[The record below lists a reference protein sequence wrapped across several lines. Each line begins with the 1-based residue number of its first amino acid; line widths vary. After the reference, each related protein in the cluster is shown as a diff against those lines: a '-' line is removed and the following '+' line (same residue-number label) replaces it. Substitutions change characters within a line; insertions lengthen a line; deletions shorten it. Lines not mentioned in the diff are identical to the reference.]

1 MRSDSQAAPTQRPR
15 ARTRCPPRR
24 TSNTLATLTRILLQ
38 EVRDGAARVGCS
50 PMRQVHCGDDPGTLH
65 SLSRPLDHTEP
76 PPYRSARWADGS
88 GLLTLR
94 RHIPDAV
101 THFSDVTAPL
111 PSSSSAIIYCSARVV
126 AAVRGAGY
134 RQCWIK
140 SCCYSPSMSPSTK
153 KRPKNRLASKVQDEK
168 LQDDKINQPVSKLI
182 ERNRLKTV
190 LKNLSLLKL
199 LRSSN
204 NRIQEL
210 HSLAKRCW
218 KSMLRVPKM
227 LQISSGD
234 NNVCNKVKQ
243 NNGEFQEIRALE
255 KKPESKK
262 AESIGKSKTKTSNGW
277 KSTEGSKGS
286 PAAVPWRKEKA
297 KSKVPKTRASLGL
310 HTRGQKRKPQVKK
323 PQAVFL
329 KTYHHRTPMRDTKP
343 LDVTDQFVWFE
354 GLPTRIRPPGRRIM
368 CRASTFRCTKRPCTR
383 FCSVSL

>member
-1 MRSDSQAAPTQRPR
+1 MRNERRPAELKWSQS
-15 ARTRCPPRR
+15 RTGQ
-24 TSNTLATLTRILLQ
+24 TTLSQWERHSTGLQ
-38 EVRDGAARVGCS
+38 GASFYAS
-50 PMRQVHCGDDPGTLH
+50 
-65 SLSRPLDHTEP
+65 
-76 PPYRSARWADGS
+76 
-88 GLLTLR
+88 
-94 RHIPDAV
+94 
-101 THFSDVTAPL
+101 
-111 PSSSSAIIYCSARVV
+111 
-126 AAVRGAGY
+126 
-134 RQCWIK
+134 
-140 SCCYSPSMSPSTK
+140 SPSLLIPQ
-153 KRPKNRLASKVQDEK
+153 VQDEK

-383 FCSVSL
+383 FCSVSLELPMYHPHEVGITRPLLGQGKMQPLSQAHT

>member
-1 MRSDSQAAPTQRPR
+1 MGQ
-15 ARTRCPPRR
+15 
-24 TSNTLATLTRILLQ
+24 ILHI
-38 EVRDGAARVGCS
+38 R
-50 PMRQVHCGDDPGTLH
+50 
-65 SLSRPLDHTEP
+65 
-76 PPYRSARWADGS
+76 DGS

-126 AAVRGAGY
+126 AA
-134 RQCWIK
+134 
-140 SCCYSPSMSPSTK
+140 
-153 KRPKNRLASKVQDEK
+153 VQDEK